1 MPAVVAAAS
10 AAIVAGPVVAEVE
23 GAADRAPVM
32 AVRDRL
38 AVAVDARS
46 LRPTPALA
54 LRAEA
59 EAVAVVVVPAGRV
72 PVAAMQGR
80 DATAAAPAARA
91 RARPSVEPG

>member
-1 MPAVVAAAS
+1 MPAVVAVGAAAS
-10 AAIVAGPVVAEVE
+10 AAIVAGPEVAEVE

-32 AVRDRL
+32 AARDRL

-59 EAVAVVVVPAGRV
+59 VAVAVVGRRV
-72 PVAAMQGR
+72 PVAAMPGR

-91 RARPSVEPG
+91 RARPSAEPG